1 MHVFVK
7 KYYFNT
13 CGDFRFNS
21 LFRFLVNVRRTQ
33 MELQNV
39 WTLYKGRRAAQ
50 KGISKDIWLLRM
62 EMTFL
67 VDNLQYYLQVLL
79 LVTFIVILVIMC

>member
-1 MHVFVK
+1 
-7 KYYFNT
+7 
-13 CGDFRFNS
+13 
-21 LFRFLVNVRRTQ
+21 

-39 WTLYKGRRAAQ
+39 WTMYKGRRAAQ

-67 VDNLQYYLQVLL
+67 VDNLQYYLQVGH
-79 LVTFIVILVIMC
+79 IVSSEANSTIGHAMQI

>member
-1 MHVFVK
+1 
-7 KYYFNT
+7 
-13 CGDFRFNS
+13 
-21 LFRFLVNVRRTQ
+21 

-39 WTLYKGRRAAQ
+39 WTMYKGRRAAQ

-67 VDNLQYYLQVLL
+67 VDNLQYYLQVDVLETQYSILL
-79 LVTFIVILVIMC
+79 EKINSTRDFETLRLAHDQFITTLHAQSFLLMRQ